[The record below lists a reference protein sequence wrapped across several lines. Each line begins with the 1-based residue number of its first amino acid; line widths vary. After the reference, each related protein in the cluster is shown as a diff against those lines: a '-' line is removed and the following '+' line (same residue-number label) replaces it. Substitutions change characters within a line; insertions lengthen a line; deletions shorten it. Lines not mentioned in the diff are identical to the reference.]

1 MWARKAKRLRSFDA
15 YDQAVDRAALALL
28 AALRDHANPQFSSVQ
43 LEALR
48 LRGVGEGAQGHGRKD
63 LRRQFLRLRSQAF
76 DVPRKTSHISAA
88 CATLHSATVR
98 LRPETFGPMI
108 RGRIVGRYKQR
119 T

>member
-48 LRGVGEGAQGHGRKD
+48 LRGVGEGAHGYARRRTQAVFADISQRATD
-63 LRRQFLRLRSQAF
+63 LLAAELKEAGVTAEVAVEMDRILQRLL
-76 DVPRKTSHISAA
+76 ISFERVFAE
-88 CATLHSATVR
+88 
-98 LRPETFGPMI
+98 P
-108 RGRIVGRYKQR
+108 
-119 T
+119 

>member
-63 LRRQFLRLRSQAF
+63 SADSFSAYVRKLSMFHVKPLIFQPLARRSIPQPFACDRRRS
-76 DVPRKTSHISAA
+76 D
-88 CATLHSATVR
+88 L
-98 LRPETFGPMI
+98 
-108 RGRIVGRYKQR
+108 
-119 T
+119 